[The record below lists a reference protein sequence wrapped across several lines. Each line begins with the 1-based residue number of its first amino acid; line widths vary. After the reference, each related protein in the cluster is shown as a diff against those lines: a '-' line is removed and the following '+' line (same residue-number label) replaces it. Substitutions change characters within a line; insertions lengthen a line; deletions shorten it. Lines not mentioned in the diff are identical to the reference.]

1 MTFGER
7 VKELRKKNGYTQITL
22 AETLGITKGTVS
34 TWETNSRRPSFE
46 MLNTLCDLFDVRLDY
61 LTGQSDD
68 ATPPQKPS
76 ESDLDALALS
86 QLSEDAIADA
96 ENYEY
101 VLQKICSSYIKLD
114 NFGRESLRKHLE
126 LELKRCEEQNT
137 TTDASDFNY
146 SVRVRPNLAKF
157 QQ

>member
-22 AETLGITKGTVS
+22 ADTLGITKGTVS

-46 MLNTLCDLFDVRLDY
+46 MLSTLCDLFDVRLDY

-68 ATPPQKPS
+68 TTPPQKSS
-76 ESDLDALALS
+76 ESDLNGLALS

-101 VLQKICSSYIKLD
+101 ILQKLCSSYIKLY

-137 TTDASDFNY
+137 AADASNFTC

-157 QQ
+157 Q

>member
-46 MLNTLCDLFDVRLDY
+46 MLSTLCDLFDVRLDY

-76 ESDLDALALS
+76 ESDLNGLALS

-96 ENYEY
+96 ENY
-101 VLQKICSSYIKLD
+101 
-114 NFGRESLRKHLE
+114 
-126 LELKRCEEQNT
+126 
-137 TTDASDFNY
+137 
-146 SVRVRPNLAKF
+146 
-157 QQ
+157 

>member
-34 TWETNSRRPSFE
+34 TWETNSRKPGFE
-46 MLNTLCDLFDVRLDY
+46 MLTTLCDLFDVRIDY

-68 ATPPQKPS
+68 ASPQTKPT
-76 ESDLDALALS
+76 EADLNEMALS
-86 QLSEDAIADA
+86 QLAEDAITDA
-96 ENYEY
+96 ENYEF
-101 VLQKICSSYIKLD
+101 VLRKLCSSYMKLD
-114 NFGRESLRKHLE
+114 NFGRESIRKLLE

-137 TTDASDFNY
+137 TTDTTEFTCTL
-146 SVRVRPNLAKF
+146 RVRPNLAKF
-157 QQ
+157 Q

>member
-34 TWETNSRRPSFE
+34 TWETNSRKPGFE
-46 MLNTLCDLFDVRLDY
+46 MLTTLCDLFDVRIDY

-68 ATPPQKPS
+68 ASPQTKPT
-76 ESDLDALALS
+76 EADLNDMALS
-86 QLSEDAIADA
+86 QLAEDAITDA
-96 ENYEY
+96 ENYEF
-101 VLQKICSSYIKLD
+101 VLRKLCSSYMKLD
-114 NFGRESLRKHLE
+114 NFGRESIRKLLE

-137 TTDASDFNY
+137 TSDTTEFTCTL
-146 SVRVRPNLAKF
+146 RVRPYLAKF
-157 QQ
+157 Q

>member
-34 TWETNSRRPSFE
+34 TWETNSRKPGFE
-46 MLNTLCDLFDVRLDY
+46 MLTTLCDLFDVRIDY

-68 ATPPQKPS
+68 ASPQTKPT
-76 ESDLDALALS
+76 EADLNDMALS
-86 QLSEDAIADA
+86 QLAEDAITDA
-96 ENYEY
+96 ENYEF
-101 VLQKICSSYIKLD
+101 VLRKLCSSYMKLD
-114 NFGRESLRKHLE
+114 NFGRESIRKLLE

-137 TTDASDFNY
+137 TSDTTEFTCTL
-146 SVRVRPNLAKF
+146 RVRPNLAKF
-157 QQ
+157 Q